1 MRKTYTY
8 KDELRA
14 KRIGAIAGTLYVI
27 AMFIWLVFDAVD
39 YKTDVALSFLGQI
52 FGPIID
58 FIIWVTVGI
67 VLCIIIDFIKK
78 LFVKFIKKMFPS
90 AI

>member
-8 KDELRA
+8 EDELRA
-14 KRIGAIAGTLYVI
+14 RRIGAIVGTLYVI
-27 AMFIWLVFDAVD
+27 AMFILLVFDAVD

-52 FGPIID
+52 FGPIIA

-67 VLCIIIDFIKK
+67 VLCIIIDLIKK
-78 LFVKFIKKMFPS
+78 LFVKFMKRMFPNEL
-90 AI
+90 